1 MLEGTRTIL
10 EAVRSLLEDMET
22 PELVSADELMVGR
35 DVSLCVEEDIIEVA
49 GTDDMIVDG
58 RTKELLVIVGTA
70 TLIGA
75 DEVVFAYGATTELAR
90 AELGAVKA
98 RLVLMVVA
106 GTDVLNRV
114 DEVVDEIERVTELLT
129 KTELV
134 GIELLVK
141 TELIA
146 MVLLLIAGIDVLRC
160 AAVVIELLV
169 TGPNTVVL
177 VEFRRGADVTIAEDT
192 VLLAIMDS
200 VDIELLL
207 GTTLLETFRGN
218 DDEVMMGLDV
228 VSGAVV
234 GVQDASEAETVT
246 VLSYVETISV
256 EIV

>member
-1 MLEGTRTIL
+1 MI
-10 EAVRSLLEDMET
+10 
-22 PELVSADELMVGR
+22 GR
-35 DVSLCVEEDIIEVA
+35 VVSLCAEEDIIEFA
-49 GTDDMIVDG
+49 GADDMIVDE
-58 RTKELLVIVGTA
+58 RTKELLVIAGTA
-70 TLIGA
+70 ILIGA

-90 AELGAVKA
+90 AELGAVKV

-106 GTDVLNRV
+106 GTDVLNCV
-114 DEVVDEIERVTELLT
+114 DEVVDEIGRVTELLT

-146 MVLLLIAGIDVLRC
+146 MVLLLIAGIDVLKC

-169 TGPNTVVL
+169 IGTNTVVL
-177 VEFRRGADVTIAEDT
+177 VEFRRGADVTIAEDA
-192 VLLAIMDS
+192 VLLAIIDG

-207 GTTLLETFRGN
+207 GTTLLETFKVN

-234 GVQDASEAETVT
+234 GVQDKTEAETVT

-256 EIV
+256 ENV

>member
-1 MLEGTRTIL
+1 MI
-10 EAVRSLLEDMET
+10 
-22 PELVSADELMVGR
+22 GR
-35 DVSLCVEEDIIEVA
+35 VVSLCAEEDIIEFA
-49 GTDDMIVDG
+49 GADDMIVDE
-58 RTKELLVIVGTA
+58 RTKELLVIAGTA
-70 TLIGA
+70 ILIGA

-90 AELGAVKA
+90 AELGAVKV
-98 RLVLMVVA
+98 RLVLMMAA
-106 GTDVLNRV
+106 GTDVLNCV
-114 DEVVDEIERVTELLT
+114 DEVVDEIGRVTELLT

-146 MVLLLIAGIDVLRC
+146 MVLLLIARIDVLKC

-169 TGPNTVVL
+169 IGTNTVVL
-177 VEFRRGADVTIAEDT
+177 VKFRRGADVTIAEDA
-192 VLLAIMDS
+192 VLLAIIDG

-207 GTTLLETFRGN
+207 GTTLLETFKVN

-234 GVQDASEAETVT
+234 GVQDKTEAETVT

-256 EIV
+256 ENV